1 MQHRAKSDPNE
12 TRRSVVIL
20 SVSTLLIGGAG
31 AALPFFR
38 RTPRDAQTRCLA
50 GAPARKTILYIDR
63 TDAWS
68 PATATLLATH
78 LQRIAENATTE
89 ERLVLIAFDGS
100 AATLAVPVFDRCK
113 TPATG
118 NLLLETPQRVVRE
131 HAAQFTAPLL
141 RALQGVARPASAPRT
156 EMVQSLAAL
165 ATKARLDAPAS
176 VITLHVYSD
185 MEENSAAFSFT
196 RKPAQ
201 SPDAFAAH
209 FAAQIGNRLRD
220 IALHIHLLPP
230 VNSTV
235 RPDPRIERAWR
246 AAFARHDIRFTWEKF

>member
-1 MQHRAKSDPNE
+1 MQHRAKSDQGE

-20 SVSTLLIGGAG
+20 SVSALLMAG
-31 AALPFFR
+31 AAAALPLLR
-38 RTPRDAQTRCLA
+38 RAARDPKSGCLA
-50 GAPARKTILYIDR
+50 GVLARTTIVLVDH
-63 TDAWS
+63 TDAWTA
-68 PATATLLATH
+68 ATASLLAAD
-78 LQRIAENATTE
+78 LRRIADSAATE
-89 ERLVLIAFDGS
+89 ERIAVMPFKGS
-100 AATLAVPVFDRCK
+100 ASVLPAPVFDRCK
-113 TPATG
+113 PPATG
-118 NLLLETPQRVVRE
+118 NLLVDTPQRLARD
-131 HAAQFTAPLL
+131 HAMQFTAPLL
-141 RALQGVARPASAPRT
+141 SAFAQVARPASAPRT
-156 EMVQSLAAL
+156 ELVQILAAL

-176 VITLHVYSD
+176 AIVLHVYSD

-209 FAAQIGNRLRD
+209 FAAQISNRLRD

-246 AAFARHDIRFTWEKF
+246 AAFARHDIRFTWEKL